1 MEIHEQPVLSPRSQ
15 SVLKKNM
22 IVTVEPGLY
31 IEGKYGVRIEDSLV
45 VTAESCEILTEASK
59 ELTELI

>member
-1 MEIHEQPVLSPRSQ
+1 MSNPFCHLALREL
-15 SVLKKNM
+15 LKENM

-45 VTAESCEILTEASK
+45 VTAEGCEILTTTSK
-59 ELTELI
+59 ELTELF